1 MAEKSLSLLALKS
14 FWEGFDATGDTLR
27 CVVIPKLP
35 FASPNNPLV
44 RERDLREERAWWRYS
59 LPDAVIEVKQA
70 AGRLI
75 RTASDTGVLVLADPR
90 LVQKGYGKAF
100 IKSLPSHTCA
110 TLDAKNVG
118 RYIEMWRSS
127 HNG

>member
-1 MAEKSLSLLALKS
+1 MFALKS

-35 FASPNNPLV
+35 FASPNDPLV

-59 LPDAVIEVKQA
+59 LPEAVLEVKQA

-90 LVQKGYGKAF
+90 LVQKSYGRAF
-100 IKSLPSHTCA
+100 IKSLPSHTCS
-110 TLDAKNVG
+110 TLDSENVG
-118 RYIEMWRSS
+118 RYIEMWRTS
-127 HNG
+127 HGG